1 MNDIKTGQPMST
13 DEEIKAEVKELINDV
28 TARVLGGAISETTL
42 IPLIDTIHNLYTDK
56 YGI

>member
-28 TARVLGGAISETTL
+28 MDLGINS
-42 IPLIDTIHNLYTDK
+42 YTEK
-56 YGI
+56 YGGDKNE